1 MTTDIS
7 QQQSRTRPEAWSRGA
22 VAKEDSILLR
32 VPSVR
37 VEPCRVTPRLA
48 FYGRRSRRVEEGV
61 SLSRQIETMFVRGRE
76 LGGVWDESRDVYI
89 DDDISAKGGAFRPEM
104 EELLKNLLAGRYDGV
119 VVWDVTRWVRNKA
132 ENRLIMNVL
141 ESAGVE
147 LYFCVEKHLHVHG
160 PMSIGVEM
168 AADTA
173 AQEVHKT
180 SLRTSGWQAQM
191 AAHGAVTSK
200 APFGMKKKKAPSPFP
215 ERKKPI
221 RRLVPDDKPRKRYG
235 MRSRADLVRELFE
248 RAVAGETL
256 MGIANAWNEKGWLND
271 SDQEWT
277 TGRLHRMLHNPRYAG
292 FSTISKQIVHDSD
305 GRPIAPYTP
314 VVEPAVF
321 FRIRD
326 AKQTYAP
333 RSGAATDSALRGL
346 LRCGSCGK
354 TMVQADGGP
363 RDRSQVRSYRCTPS
377 MSTACTRRCKV
388 VADRVEDAVF
398 EAVARLLSDPV
409 SLARHQANEV
419 QEDYVRRQA
428 AERRL
433 AAVNEALENLDREH
447 FRPGGG
453 FSDPGGA
460 QRYSR
465 LKQEL
470 MGEAATLVRQSR
482 PPSTLPETFLDAAET
497 LGSVRAALQ
506 SLPKSQR
513 LKVYKLLIESV
524 RVDSGKAG
532 RGFDLGRLSI
542 NWRED

>member
-1 MTTDIS
+1 MNTDIS
-7 QQQSRTRPEAWSRGA
+7 QQQPRTGPEAWSRGT

-76 LGGVWDESRDVYI
+76 LGGVWDEQRDLYI
-89 DDDISAKGGAFRPEM
+89 DDDISAKGGAFRPGM

-191 AAHGAVTSK
+191 AAHGVVTSR
-200 APFGMKKKKAPSPFP
+200 APFGMRKKKAPSPFP
-215 ERKKPI
+215 ERKKPV
-221 RRLVPDDKPRKRYG
+221 RRLVPDDKPRKKYG
-235 MRSRADLVRELFE
+235 MRSRADLVRELFD

-256 MGIANAWNEKGWLND
+256 MGIANAWNEMGWLND
-271 SDQEWT
+271 LGEEWT
-277 TGRLHRMLHNPRYAG
+277 TSRLHRMLHNPRYAG
-292 FSTISKQIVHDSD
+292 FSTAFNEIVYDSD
-305 GRPIAPYTP
+305 GRPVASYTP

-333 RSGAATDSALRGL
+333 RSGATADSALRGL
-346 LRCGSCGK
+346 LRCASCGK
-354 TMVQADGGP
+354 TMAQADGGGSE
-363 RDRSQVRSYRCTPS
+363 RWQERNYRCTPS
-377 MSTACTRRCKV
+377 MSPACTHRCKV
-388 VADRVEDAVF
+388 VADRAEEAVL
-398 EAVARLLSDPV
+398 EAVARLLSDPA
-409 SLARHQANEV
+409 SLARHQANEA

-470 MGEAATLVRQSR
+470 MEEAAALVRQSR
-482 PPSTLPETFLDAAET
+482 PPSLLPEKFLDAVEA
-497 LGSVRAALQ
+497 LGNVRAALE

-513 LKVYKLLIESV
+513 LKIYKLLIASV
-524 RVDSGKAG
+524 RVDPGKPG
-532 RGFDLGRLSI
+532 RGFDVTRLSI